1 MAGTGFP
8 PLAGVALDRP
18 RLMGVVNVTPDSFH
32 DGGRHGTTEA
42 AIARAR
48 RLAAEGAD
56 FIDIGGE
63 SSRPGGQAVTLGEE
77 LERIVPVFE
86 GLADLG
92 LPLSIDSRR
101 APVMAAALELGAALV
116 NDISALADEAALELM
131 AGASVPVIL
140 MHCPPD
146 FAAMH
151 AGQDYQDIGAEVA
164 VWLAV
169 RIARCE
175 AAGIARSRLVV
186 DPGIGFAKNAA
197 QSAAALSDVARLHE
211 LGCPVLVGASRKSFI
226 GHLANVSETADRLPG
241 SLAAALW
248 AVSQGVHILRV
259 HDVAET
265 RQALEIWPG

>member
-1 MAGTGFP
+1 MAGAEFP

-32 DGGRHGTTEA
+32 DGGRYVASEA
-42 AIARAR
+42 AMAKAR

-63 SSRPGGQAVTLGEE
+63 SSRPGGQAVTLEQE
-77 LERIVPVFE
+77 LDRIVPVFE

-92 LPLSIDSRR
+92 VPLSIDSRR
-101 APVMAAALELGAALV
+101 APVMAAALERGAAIV

-131 AGASVPVIL
+131 AGSDVPIIL

-151 AGQDYQDIGAEVA
+151 AGQDYQDIGAELA
-164 VWLAV
+164 AWLAV

-175 AAGIARSRLVV
+175 AAGIARARLVV

-226 GHLANVSETADRLPG
+226 GHLADVCETADRLPG

-248 AVSQGVHILRV
+248 AVSQGVHVLRV